1 MRTKKTGTNQNRY
14 FSLFTGKIVRRL
26 YGANACDKHNAQSY
40 VPLQMYLFLREYTSL
55 TLRRGGG
62 SYGWRRC
69 VSKGWWRCAVT
80 GVGSILPSQINV
92 VPLCQQSPKRKC
104 GWVAETNSLLN
115 CRTGNRTGGSN
126 PPASALS
133 TLAETS
139 QPVQQNSK
147 CLNSQWVKALFFWC

>member
-1 MRTKKTGTNQNRY
+1 MRVISTMCIHMFIANVLV
-14 FSLFTGKIVRRL
+14 LFI
-26 YGANACDKHNAQSY
+26 ANVLVFKGIY
-40 VPLQMYLFLREYTSL
+40 VTHLEEG
-55 TLRRGGG
+55 GGG

-69 VSKGWWRCAVT
+69 VSKGWWRCAIT

-126 PPASALS
+126 PPASAVRGVNQRFTWFTPFFVPRKSLVGIFES
-133 TLAETS
+133 ATS
-139 QPVQQNSK
+139 MVLCFAMSI
-147 CLNSQWVKALFFWC
+147 